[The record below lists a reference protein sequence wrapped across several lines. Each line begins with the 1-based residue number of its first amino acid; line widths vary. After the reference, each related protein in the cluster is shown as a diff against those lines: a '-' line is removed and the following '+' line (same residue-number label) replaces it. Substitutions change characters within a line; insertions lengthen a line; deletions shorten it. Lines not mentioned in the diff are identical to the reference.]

1 MSKELLEKVLKTK
14 AENFTEEYVEVEF
27 EKCYMLVEKVMNNLD
42 HEEKELLLKMVDNYD
57 DMHRFVKYFIGE
69 KRLWVKKLLLLMKLD

>member
-27 EKCYMLVEKVMNNLD
+27 EKCYMLVEKIMNNLD
-42 HEEKELLLKMVDNYD
+42 ENEKELLLKMVDNYD
-57 DMHRFVKYFIGE
+57 DMHRFVKYFLGE
-69 KRLWVKKLLLLMKLD
+69 KRLWIKMN

>member
-27 EKCYMLVEKVMNNLD
+27 EKCYMLVEKVMNNLE

-57 DMHRFVKYFIGE
+57 DMHRFVKYFLGE
-69 KRLWVKKLLLLMKLD
+69 KRL

>member
-57 DMHRFVKYFIGE
+57 DMHRFVKYFMGG
-69 KRLWVKKLLLLMKLD
+69 KK

>member
-27 EKCYMLVEKVMNNLD
+27 EKCYMLVEKIMNNLD
-42 HEEKELLLKMVDNYD
+42 ENEKELLLKMVDNYD
-57 DMHRFVKYFIGE
+57 DMHRFVKYFLGE
-69 KRLWVKKLLLLMKLD
+69 KRL

>member
-27 EKCYMLVEKVMNNLD
+27 EKCYMLVEKIMNNLD
-42 HEEKELLLKMVDNYD
+42 ENEKELLLKMVDNYD
-57 DMHRFVKYFIGE
+57 DMHRFVKYFLTGDL
-69 KRLWVKKLLLLMKLD
+69 RL

>member
-27 EKCYMLVEKVMNNLD
+27 EKCYMLVEKIMNNLD
-42 HEEKELLLKMVDNYD
+42 HEEKELLLKICSEYD
-57 DMHRFVKYFIGE
+57 DMHRFIKYFI
-69 KRLWVKKLLLLMKLD
+69 K